1 MLHRQPGSPQKQQAY
16 HSIFFPHWQLTAT
29 HIYVCFLGPNSVNS
43 WDELQLQDILRK
55 REWSYYF
62 HAPVKWHVIDLNAEV
77 FFCWIYFFLD
87 KTVLDYCTLTDEH
100 IANKC
105 HDVSK
110 ASKQTKQTKSTSG
123 SSDNGCCCRLITAT
137 TGGGPPHFPS
147 ILQSGQVR
155 PSLMGRQAERFSG
168 LEAQVGAPAAACCRR
183 GCKSCRRPAGVNCG
197 QAEPISSSLP
207 RVPEARQLLH
217 SYQPLNSQCFM
228 PRLRVF
234 NWCKGDDGAVEW
246 RLIDLVMTMSVWS
259 RLERDSRR
267 ESLSGAESRRR
278 GEEEAFIR
286 AAGRT
291 NVLRVVLLQRRV
303 AVWGS
308 RQRLTAACNFDI
320 WRSKTAE
327 PPLGSD
333 ILSMQ
338 SLDFPW
344 STLTSLQK

>member
-1 MLHRQPGSPQKQQAY
+1 MMWARHQNK
-16 HSIFFPHWQLTAT
+16 
-29 HIYVCFLGPNSVNS
+29 PN
-43 WDELQLQDILRK
+43 K
-55 REWSYYF
+55 RR
-62 HAPVKWHVIDLNAEV
+62 APVEAAIMDVA
-77 FFCWIYFFLD
+77 
-87 KTVLDYCTLTDEH
+87 
-100 IANKC
+100 ANYRN
-105 HDVSK
+105 H
-110 ASKQTKQTKSTSG
+110 
-123 SSDNGCCCRLITAT
+123 
-137 TGGGPPHFPS
+137 GGPSAFYQHPPVW
-147 ILQSGQVR
+147 SGASPVWWD
-155 PSLMGRQAERFSG
+155 GRQRRFSG
-168 LEAQVGAPAAACCRR
+168 LEAQVGAPTAACSRR
-183 GCKSCRRPAGVNCG
+183 GCKSCHCPAGVNCG

-259 RLERDSRR
+259 RLERDNRR
-267 ESLSGAESRRR
+267 ESPSGAESQRR

-291 NVLRVVLLQRRV
+291 NVLHVVLLQRRV

-338 SLDFPW
+338 SWDFPW
-344 STLTSLQK
+344 STLTFLQK